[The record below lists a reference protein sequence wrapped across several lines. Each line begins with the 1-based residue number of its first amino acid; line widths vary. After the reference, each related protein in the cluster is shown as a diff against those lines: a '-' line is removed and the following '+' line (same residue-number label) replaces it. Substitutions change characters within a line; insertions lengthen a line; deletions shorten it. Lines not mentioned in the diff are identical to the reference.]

1 MITTTTHTIEGHP
14 VQHYLGIVSSE
25 AIIAANIFKDLFAGL
40 RDITGGRSNTFEE
53 VIDEARTTAMNELI
67 AKAQS
72 IGANAIIGIDLD
84 FETIG
89 VSSSMLMVMATG
101 TAVRI

>member
-1 MITTTTHTIEGHP
+1 
-14 VQHYLGIVSSE
+14 
-25 AIIAANIFKDLFAGL
+25 
-40 RDITGGRSNTFEE
+40 
-53 VIDEARTTAMNELI
+53 MNELI

-72 IGANAIIGIDLD
+72 IGANAIVGVDID

-89 VSSSMLMVMATG
+89 VSSSMLMVMITG